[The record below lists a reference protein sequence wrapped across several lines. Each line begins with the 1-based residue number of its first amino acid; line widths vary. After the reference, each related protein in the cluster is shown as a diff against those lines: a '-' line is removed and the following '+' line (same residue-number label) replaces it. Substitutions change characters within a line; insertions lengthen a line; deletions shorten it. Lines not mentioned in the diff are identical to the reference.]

1 VTAAAPLVALA
12 RFRTENNGLR
22 IVARMP
28 VDPADAHLAGHFPGM
43 PIYPGVFV
51 IETLAQ
57 AMAAAVP
64 GRPRLRSVVSARF
77 QAALL
82 GGDELE
88 LTADL
93 TATTDGWNVKAVGRR
108 RDGLVSTTLRATF
121 DAGTR

>member
-1 VTAAAPLVALA
+1 MTGYAAPLTALA
-12 RFRTENNGLR
+12 GFRTENDGLR

-28 VDPADAHLAGHFPGM
+28 VDPAGLGGHFPGR

-51 IETLAQ
+51 IETLGQ

-93 TATTDGWNVKAVGRR
+93 TPAAGGWSVRATGRR
-108 RDGLVSTTLRATF
+108 RDGLVSATLRATF